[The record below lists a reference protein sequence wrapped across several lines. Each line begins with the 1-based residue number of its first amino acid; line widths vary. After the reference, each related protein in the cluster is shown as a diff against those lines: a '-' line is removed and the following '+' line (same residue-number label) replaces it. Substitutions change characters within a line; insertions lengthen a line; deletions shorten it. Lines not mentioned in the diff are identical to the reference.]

1 MVFGICAGI
10 EMFQKRSHIVVQVFC
25 LYAVTKTVGVRKEK
39 STVQSI
45 FGRLHLN
52 KTRICIQTAGS
63 AFGLCSYRVRGD
75 DGSCVEHLTVESYL
89 PTDILIIVDIP

>member
-1 MVFGICAGI
+1 
-10 EMFQKRSHIVVQVFC
+10 MFQKRSHIVVQVFC

-45 FGRLHLN
+45 FGRRHPN

-63 AFGLCSYRVRGD
+63 AFGLCSYRIRGN
-75 DGSCVEHLTVESYL
+75 DGSCVEHLTVESYVV
-89 PTDILIIVDIP
+89 IICQQTYLLLLVFRNQFRT